1 MDETLMNMC
10 DLLMANFETLC
21 RNYKLEET
29 MNIAGA
35 MILTNE
41 HETADIE
48 RMKACY
54 NIIKRSE
61 GIFSVYRNY
70 MRIPVMTKMS
80 MSDDPENYFEN
91 LKAIK
96 DELDRERFLKSEYSV
111 IAAMVLLEEAKYDE
125 IGDYIEKTKAI
136 YNKMKEEHSVLT
148 SSNDTVFAALLAIS
162 DIDVDNLL
170 LEMEESYRLIKG
182 KILFAESQEISH
194 ILSLD
199 MGSPGL
205 KAEKFLD
212 LYRLT
217 KENHV
222 TFGSGTDINALAAL
236 SLLDLD
242 NREII
247 RLVSEME
254 QYLGGNRY
262 FRGLHMMKS
271 TRVVLAGM
279 QLMKY
284 CRPDD
289 TLIDNIILYS
299 CLAAAIAATAAAA
312 AAA

>member
-1 MDETLMNMC
+1 MNMC

-111 IAAMVLLEEAKYDE
+111 IAAMV
-125 IGDYIEKTKAI
+125 
-136 YNKMKEEHSVLT
+136 
-148 SSNDTVFAALLAIS
+148 SSPMAVRRSGASRSCCLSSCVSMPDATRPTGNQLITRRPS
-162 DIDVDNLL
+162 
-170 LEMEESYRLIKG
+170 SY
-182 KILFAESQEISH
+182 
-194 ILSLD
+194 
-199 MGSPGL
+199 
-205 KAEKFLD
+205 
-212 LYRLT
+212 
-217 KENHV
+217 
-222 TFGSGTDINALAAL
+222 
-236 SLLDLD
+236 
-242 NREII
+242 
-247 RLVSEME
+247 
-254 QYLGGNRY
+254 
-262 FRGLHMMKS
+262 
-271 TRVVLAGM
+271 
-279 QLMKY
+279 
-284 CRPDD
+284 
-289 TLIDNIILYS
+289 
-299 CLAAAIAATAAAA
+299 
-312 AAA
+312 